1 MFFRYFAALISDK
14 PTTVNT
20 PRPGVPFPGVRFWVV
35 TSPVALQRAGA
46 VPNMD
51 FLLFPRSFPLPEP
64 AGDSV
69 DRPVV
74 PTQKKRAG
82 RQTEGKSAGQ

>member
-1 MFFRYFAALISDK
+1 M
-14 PTTVNT
+14 
-20 PRPGVPFPGVRFWVV
+20 
-35 TSPVALQRAGA
+35 TSPVVLQREGA

-64 AGDSV
+64 AGDGV

-74 PTQKKRAG
+74 PTQKKRMVNNA
-82 RQTEGKSAGQ
+82 TETD